1 MSAMAGNRNR
11 EDTGVSPDHVTQ
23 LRRRW
28 LLRMQRW
35 RRAGALLVGS
45 MGVANIA
52 SSLVVR
58 VASREAILR
67 DLLPLEVAHGSR
79 HAAVMAG
86 LALLAVSRGLWRGK
100 RASWLIAVAL
110 LVGSAALHLLKGMD
124 WEEASVALLLT
135 GLLIRQR
142 AAFRAPPDRATVRRA
157 LLAIG
162 WGVLILIFYSGFG
175 LALLGAQFRQ
185 PWGWRDALMEIL
197 ARLTLNTGPLMPQ
210 THRALWLLES
220 WSIWGVTL
228 ASYAIVALL
237 RPFVAAPAS
246 ASEREQARALVNRY
260 GASSLAPF
268 ALMPDKSL
276 YFGRS
281 VAGLIAYRVAGDVAV
296 VCGDPLVASEDLAAL
311 IDEFVSH
318 CARHGWNVCLYEA
331 SDSHLA
337 IYDSAGLR
345 ALKIG
350 EDAWIDLQRFTLKGK
365 PIADIRHAVAKIE
378 RDGLVFQILDPALPE
393 EHASWWTQMQTI
405 AAAQSRGDWELQFS
419 IGRLPAMPD
428 PEARYALAIGPD
440 GAVQGFCSWLPIP
453 AIRGWALDVMQ
464 RAPGAPNG
472 TMEHVIAQS
481 LLYFQRDGAA
491 WASLGVA
498 PLADARVNHDDERSL
513 LQRGVR
519 LLYEHPKLNELY
531 RYKSLFFFKRKFA
544 PQWRSVYLIYDS
556 RLALP
561 RVLYAVLKVHLPLLG
576 PPMISDFLA
585 TQGERQIARWRDWLQ
600 LQRRVDAGRTP
611 APE

>member
-1 MSAMAGNRNR
+1 MSTTADKHNRA
-11 EDTGVSPDHVTQ
+11 DTGASPAHGAQ
-23 LRRRW
+23 PRRRW
-28 LLRMQRW
+28 LERMQRW

-45 MGVANIA
+45 MGLANIA

-86 LALLAVSRGLWRGK
+86 LALLGVSRGLWRGK
-100 RASWLIAVAL
+100 RASWLVAVAL
-110 LVGSAALHLLKGMD
+110 LIGSAAFHLLKGLD
-124 WEEASVALLLT
+124 WEEASVALLIAA
-135 GLLIRQR
+135 LLAWQR

-162 WGVLILIFYSGFG
+162 WGTLILILYSGFG
-175 LALLGAQFRQ
+175 LTLLGGQFRQ
-185 PWGWRDALMEIL
+185 PWGWRDALMEVL
-197 ARLTLNTGPLMPQ
+197 ARLTLNTGPLIPQ

-220 WSIWGVTL
+220 WSIWGVAL
-228 ASYAIVALL
+228 VSYAIVALA

-246 ASEREQARALVNRY
+246 ASEREQARALVRRY

-268 ALMPDKSL
+268 ALTPDKSL
-276 YFGRS
+276 YIGRY
-281 VAGLIAYRVAGDVAV
+281 VEGLVAYRVAGEVAV

-311 IDEFVSH
+311 LDEFVSH

-337 IYDSAGLR
+337 VYDSAGLR

-350 EDAWIDLQRFTLKGK
+350 EDAWIDLPRFTLKGK

-378 RDGLVFQILDPALPE
+378 RDGLVFQMLDPALPGD
-393 EHASWWTQMQTI
+393 HASWWAQMQAI

-419 IGRLPAMPD
+419 IGRLPTIPD
-428 PEARYALAIGPD
+428 PDARYALAIGPN

-453 AIRGWALDVMQ
+453 AIHGWALDVMQ

-472 TMEHVIAQS
+472 TMEHVIAQA
-481 LLYFQRDGAA
+481 LLHFQRDGAA

-498 PLADARVNHDDERSL
+498 PLADAEVNNDDERSL

-519 LLYEHPKLNELY
+519 FLYEHPKLNELY

-576 PPMISDFLA
+576 PSMISEFLA
-585 TQGERQIARWRDWLQ
+585 TQGERQLGRWRDWIQ
-600 LQRRVDAGRTP
+600 IQRRVDAGREP
-611 APE
+611 APK